1 MGSAA
6 LTKDLPSNA
15 LNYYS
20 RAVELDP
27 DNYLAVYGKAA
38 ALLALGKLQ
47 LALSDADRVTQLR
60 PGYIP
65 GHKQKSRI
73 LLKMGNLKGARAP
86 LYFLV
91 TFTPDGTSYPET
103 EASLKEIDDLEV
115 KIEHA
120 KTLYQNGNF
129 AEAIPV
135 LDTIM
140 QSISAN
146 SELHEM
152 RANCYLKTGEV
163 KKGIQELRNSVHL
176 VNDNRAGLLSVA
188 VLMYNAG
195 FALQSLEE
203 IRRCLQLDQED
214 KECRAHYSKV
224 KKLSGIITGAEE
236 DSNAERWSECL
247 LKARTLLSSEENNTE
262 YVMQASMHI
271 CHCGA
276 QISQQTAYDEI
287 LKACDLVIQRV
298 PQSVDY
304 YLDKAMVLINQ
315 NRLDE
320 AIQEYQ
326 KVLEM
331 ESQNRR
337 ARDGMERVQRLKK
350 QAKKRDYYEILGVS
364 RGATSKDINR
374 AYRKLAA
381 ETHPDMFPDPDEKK
395 EAEKRFINIAAA
407 KEVLSD
413 PEKRAKF
420 DQGIDP
426 LDTENQGGG
435 GGHPFFHGG
444 PFGFTFQNFNPFEG
458 GNFEFHFG

>member
-1 MGSAA
+1 M
-6 LTKDLPSNA
+6 P
-15 LNYYS
+15 
-20 RAVELDP
+20 ELDP
-27 DNYLAVYGKAA
+27 NNYLAVYGKAA
-38 ALLALGKLQ
+38 ALLALGKLH
-47 LALSDADRVTQLR
+47 LALSDVERVIQLR

-73 LLKMGNLKGARAP
+73 LLKLGDLKGARAP
-86 LYFLV
+86 LYFLK
-91 TFTPDGTSYPET
+91 TSYPET
-103 EASLKEIDDLEV
+103 EASLKEIDDIEV
-115 KIEHA
+115 KIDHA
-120 KTLYQNGNF
+120 KELYQNGNF

-140 QSISAN
+140 QSVSAN
-146 SELHEM
+146 SELQEM
-152 RANCYLKTGEV
+152 RANCYLKTGEI
-163 KKGIQELRNSVHL
+163 KKGIQDLRKSVHL
-176 VNDNRAGLLSVA
+176 INDNRAGILSVA

-203 IRRCLQLDQED
+203 IRSCLQLDQGDE
-214 KECRAHYSKV
+214 ECRQHYSKV
-224 KKLSGIITGAEE
+224 KKLAGIITGAEE
-236 DSNAERWSECL
+236 DSNAGRWTECL
-247 LKARTLLSSEENNTE
+247 SKARTLLSSEKNNTE
-262 YVMQASMHI
+262 YVLQASMHI

-276 QISQQTAYDEI
+276 EISQETNGEEI
-287 LKACDLVIQRV
+287 LKACDLVIRRV
-298 PQSVDY
+298 PQSVDFH
-304 YLDKAMVLINQ
+304 LDKATVLINQ
-315 NRLDE
+315 DRFDE

-331 ESQNRR
+331 ESQNRK
-337 ARDGMERVQRLKK
+337 AREGLDRVQRLKK
-350 QAKKRDYYEILGVS
+350 QATKRDYYKILGVS
-364 RGATSKDINR
+364 RTASTKEINK
-374 AYRKLAA
+374 AYRKLASVA
-381 ETHPDMFPDPDEKK
+381 HPDNYQDPEEKK